1 MTKTINKGT
10 EIDSQPMERRE
21 QRPEPALLLLA
32 QMDND
37 NEVASG
43 AHSDTVLEVPPA
55 GSAKEGYA
63 DDDDDYDDDEDND
76 ESGGWHGIGD
86 EYYP

>member
-1 MTKTINKGT
+1 
-10 EIDSQPMERRE
+10 MERRE

-37 NEVASG
+37 DEVVSV
-43 AHSDTVLEVPPA
+43 AHSDTALEVPPA
-55 GSAKEGYA
+55 GSAKEGYGG
-63 DDDDDYDDDEDND
+63 DNNNEDND
-76 ESGGWHGIGD
+76 ESGGWYGIGD

>member
-1 MTKTINKGT
+1 
-10 EIDSQPMERRE
+10 MERRE
-21 QRPEPALLLLA
+21 RRPEPALLLLT

-37 NEVASG
+37 YEVVSV
-43 AHSDTVLEVPPA
+43 AHADTALEVPPA

-63 DDDDDYDDDEDND
+63 DDDDEDND
-76 ESGGWHGIGD
+76 EGGGWHGIGD

>member
-32 QMDND
+32 QMDHD
-37 NEVASG
+37 DEVVSI
-43 AHSDTVLEVPPA
+43 AHSDTALEVPPA
-55 GSAKEGYA
+55 GSAKEGYGE
-63 DDDDDYDDDEDND
+63 DDNGDNDEDND
-76 ESGGWHGIGD
+76 GGGGWHGIGD